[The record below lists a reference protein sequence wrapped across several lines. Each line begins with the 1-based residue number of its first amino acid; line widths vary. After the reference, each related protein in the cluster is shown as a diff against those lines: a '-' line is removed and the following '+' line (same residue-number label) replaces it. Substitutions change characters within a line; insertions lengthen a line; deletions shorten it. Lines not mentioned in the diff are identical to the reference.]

1 LITLV
6 SYCAIKWHMTE
17 QEITDTFEMLPDWD
31 ERYEFIAEL
40 GHELDAMATVDK
52 TEHNR
57 VQGCTTPTWVT
68 GHLRAGDPP
77 VLEYHAD
84 VEGTLVRGIVVLL
97 LAPFQGKTP
106 EEVLA
111 RDISDYIGR
120 LELEEHLSQNRRQGM
135 HAFIAKLK
143 TIARACA
150 EAA

>member
-1 LITLV
+1 
-6 SYCAIKWHMTE
+6 MTE
-17 QEITDTFEMLPDWD
+17 QEIIDAFELLPDWD

-40 GHELDAMATVDK
+40 GRELSGMPAADK
-52 TEHNR
+52 TENTR

-77 VLEYHAD
+77 VMEYQVD
-84 VEGTLVRGIVVLL
+84 VEGTLVRGIVMLL

-120 LELEEHLSQNRRQGM
+120 LELEEHLSPNRRQGM

-143 TIARACA
+143 AIARTCA